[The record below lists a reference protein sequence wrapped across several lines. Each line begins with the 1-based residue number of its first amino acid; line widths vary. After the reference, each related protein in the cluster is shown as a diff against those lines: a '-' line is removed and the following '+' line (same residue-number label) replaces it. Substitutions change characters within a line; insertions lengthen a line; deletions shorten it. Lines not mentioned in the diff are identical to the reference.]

1 MPSIAVIVARKGSK
15 GLPGKNLMP
24 IAGRACVEWTIDDA
38 LASRVD
44 RVLVSSDDEGVLGI
58 AHRRGVSIHRRSAES
73 AGDSATVDR
82 AVREALA
89 GIDADPVVIL
99 YANVPIR
106 PSGVIDRALTL
117 LEESDA
123 DSVQSYQ
130 PVGKHHPWWTTRVDS
145 GGQVRPWEGE
155 VLYHGVYRR
164 QDLPE
169 AFIPTGAV
177 IAVRRAALELQR
189 GVEPGPHAFFG
200 LDRRGVIDP
209 TGQTIDI
216 DCALDALVADVML
229 TERLRTAA

>member
-1 MPSIAVIVARKGSK
+1 MPSIAVILARSGSK
-15 GLPGKNLMP
+15 GLPGKNVTP

-44 RVLVSSDDEGVLGI
+44 RVLVSSDDDEVLRI
-58 AHRRGVSIHRRSAES
+58 AHRRGVSVHRRSAECAS
-73 AGDSATVDR
+73 DTATVDQ
-82 AVREALA
+82 AVREALV
-89 GIDADPVVIL
+89 GLDADPVVIL

-106 PSGVIDRALTL
+106 PSGVIDRAMQM
-117 LEESDA
+117 LEESGA

-130 PVGKHHPWWTTRVDS
+130 PVGKHHPWWTTRVDAQ
-145 GGQVRPWEGE
+145 GEVRPWEGD

-177 IAVRRAALELQR
+177 IAVRRAALDLQL

-200 LDRRGVIDP
+200 LDRRGVVDP
-209 TGQTIDI
+209 GGQTIDI
-216 DCALDALVADVML
+216 DCALDALVADAML
-229 TERLRTAA
+229 TQRRRRAA